1 MTPETEALIA
11 RAMEQDEATD
21 HCKLARMLRE
31 ALRALTFAP
40 TYRDDDALAEIER
53 IAREGS

>member
-11 RAMEQDEATD
+11 RALARDPSD
-21 HCKLARMLRE
+21 KIARMLRE

-53 IAREGS
+53 IAGEKS